1 MTPQGAAPH
10 RDRTDWIWLL
20 LPYAML
26 LLTSAYA
33 GFTGQVGAAQAP
45 RTIVVG
51 LALVAWHTFWAIG
64 HRHWLERALVPM
76 AVYFVGLVALCA
88 LLLEISP
95 SYLPMYLVCY
105 AIAFVAL
112 PGVWAYAGLILAAS
126 VPVALTGALGWQ
138 EPNLAVNLGGLA
150 LAGVIG
156 WSIRKSEAET
166 AARTAALTELARA
179 HEDLER
185 ASAENVALQ
194 DRLVTEAR
202 ESGVLAERTRL
213 AAEIHDTLAAALS
226 GIVSQLEALDAELAP
241 EDPIRGR
248 VRLSTDLARENLREA
263 RLSIQALRPTAL
275 HHQYLHLALT
285 ELTEAFERAHGLT
298 TRVHVTGTVVDTPR
312 DVEDALV
319 RITREALTNIHR
331 HAGAGRVHLTLS
343 YFGDS
348 IALDIADD
356 GDGFGD
362 PNPRGYGLQIMTE
375 RAQGVGGAVQ
385 VRTDPD
391 TGTTVTTTVPLPGR
405 TGAP

>member
-10 RDRTDWIWLL
+10 GDRSDWIWLL

-33 GFTGQVGAAQAP
+33 GFTGEVGAAQVP
-45 RTIVVG
+45 RTIVIS

-64 HRHWLERALVPM
+64 HRHWLARALVPM
-76 AVYFVGLVALCA
+76 AMYFVGLVALCA

-112 PGVWAYAGLILAAS
+112 PGVWAYVGLILAAS
-126 VPVALTGALGWQ
+126 VPVALAGALGWQ

-275 HHQYLHLALT
+275 QHQHLHLALT
-285 ELTEAFERAHGLT
+285 ELTKAFEQAHGLT
-298 TRVHVTGTVVDTPR
+298 ARVHVTGTVVDIPQ

-319 RITREALTNIHR
+319 RISREALTNIRR
-331 HAGAGRVHLTLS
+331 HAGAGQVHLTLS

-356 GDGFGD
+356 GAGFGD
-362 PNPRGYGLQIMTE
+362 PNPRGHGLQIMTE

-391 TGTTVTTTVPLPGR
+391 AGTTVTATVPLPGR
-405 TGAP
+405 TVVA